1 MWIKGRAG
9 LEVKRERDMVSG
21 WFGKWERDRDALYYI
36 GVLGSKWGVLVLL
49 LQRLEDSCM
58 GNYQNHIMAAISQ
71 GHNGLA
77 F

>member
-21 WFGKWERDRDALYYI
+21 WFGKWEREREREREALYYI
-36 GVLGSKWGVLVLL
+36 GVLGSKWGDLVLL

-58 GNYQNHIMAAISQ
+58 GNYQNHIMAAISPR
-71 GHNGLA
+71 A
-77 F
+77 